1 MTVRTGHDSSA
12 FVGDLRCPPR
22 ANIRSGIARPC
33 VRRPSC
39 CACDPRA
46 PIPWRSMSG
55 DNYIKKR
62 PELPH
67 VKSGVDFTPEK
78 IATRLQAALNGMP
91 QGLCMFDADGRI
103 VLFNQRYIELMAL
116 PANDLLGMSLLDLF
130 HLRKAAGRFD

>member
-62 PELPH
+62 PELQREFLNNVLDNVPVMVL
-67 VKSGVDFTPEK
+67 VKDAVERRFMHTNRAAETFWGFSRAQAIGKTMRELFPTGQTELID
-78 IATRLQAALNGMP
+78 RL
-91 QGLCMFDADGRI
+91 DA
-103 VLFNQRYIELMAL
+103 E
-116 PANDLLGMSLLDLF
+116 S
-130 HLRKAAGRFD
+130 